1 MGRGLIHPIDN
12 MSPSKTPTHPELLAT
27 LAKEMVAHKF
37 DLKWFI
43 RELVS
48 SRTYQLSSVG
58 SGEARPQWFQHARS
72 RPLSAE
78 ELAESWRIATGYTEV
93 EKASGKKSETSRF
106 RPLDGYLVQF
116 FGTPNTG
123 TGDFQGGLPEHLYMN
138 NGPLGPMITAARA
151 ASRSTSATRRSR
163 SRPGSSDCF
172 CRRSI
177 AGRPRRRARSHRL
190 PHRRRFGGRCGVGTD
205 HQQRISVQPLIRRS
219 RAHVPVLSAQ
229 RNIFPDAL

>member
-1 MGRGLIHPIDN
+1 VVPACAQ
-12 MSPSKTPTHPELLAT
+12 PT
-27 LAKEMVAHKF
+27 
-37 DLKWFI
+37 
-43 RELVS
+43 
-48 SRTYQLSSVG
+48 
-58 SGEARPQWFQHARS
+58 
-72 RPLSAE
+72 LSAE

-138 NGPLGPMITAARA
+138 NGPLGPMITAGKA

-177 AGRPRRRARSHRL
+177 AGRRGGEQEVPPPS
-190 PHRRRFGGRCGVGTD
+190 HRRRFGGRCGVGTD
-205 HQQRISVQPLIRRS
+205 HQQRISVQPLIPKESSSCSRS
-219 RAHVPVLSAQ
+219 VRAA
-229 RNIFPDAL
+229 NIFPDAL